1 MKTTDAVIWSS
12 IPSLNAVNGGYSPT
26 DIAEGNGKIVVLDI
40 NGPIYSTDGV
50 TWTRAPI
57 ATGTYKNLVFGQ
69 GKFITIKNP
78 YGILYQSTNGINWQ
92 ESDEANGGNKV
103 TVDGVQTNFGSGI
116 MNKIIYE
123 NNTFIAIGD
132 RILISGNGINWFTK
146 ASNYISTMGYMNAI
160 AYGNGK
166 YIVYS
171 GTADSTTVDYISG
184 WGSG

>member
-1 MKTTDAVIWSS
+1 
-12 IPSLNAVNGGYSPT
+12 
-26 DIAEGNGKIVVLDI
+26 
-40 NGPIYSTDGV
+40 
-50 TWTRAPI
+50 
-57 ATGTYKNLVFGQ
+57 
-69 GKFITIKNP
+69 
-78 YGILYQSTNGINWQ
+78 
-92 ESDEANGGNKV
+92 
-103 TVDGVQTNFGSGI
+103 